1 VVILDVASGEVLA
14 MANLPSYNN
23 NRVSGENRDAYRN
36 RAVTDLFEPG
46 STMKPLTVAAAL
58 EAGVITPTTRFDTS
72 PGWIPNGR
80 FRTSDF
86 RNYGVLDTTVIITK
100 RSNVGVS
107 KIVRLLPERELDAFL
122 RRLGFGPST
131 GS

>member
-1 VVILDVASGEVLA
+1 TGAAAGSVVILDVASGEVLA

-23 NRVSGENRDAYRN
+23 NKVSGENRDAYRN
-36 RAVTDLFEPG
+36 RAVTDLREPG

-58 EAGVITPTTRFDTS
+58 EAGVITPHTRFDTS

-86 RNYGVLDTTVIITK
+86 RNYGVLDATGIITK
-100 RSNVGVS
+100 SSNVGVS
-107 KIVRLLPERELDAFL
+107 KIVR
-122 RRLGFGPST
+122 
-131 GS
+131 